1 MNIFHYYFQHEL
13 ELDFEDSLELLRD
26 ADYLSCS
33 EIVDVTTRILKN
45 LINENN
51 VLSTMIFCKF
61 YNLFELESWCRK
73 NAEYN
78 FEKVSQ
84 GSEFLSLS
92 SQDLDQLLR
101 SDQLNVRE
109 IDACHALNRWVQHDP
124 ETRLSQFS
132 QLFELLRHGELWDDL
147 CQLNQNTMQVATL
160 NE

>member
-1 MNIFHYYFQHEL
+1 MLPFFLLVENSYNWLKFFVNFLQYF
-13 ELDFEDSLELLRD
+13 F
-26 ADYLSCS
+26 
-33 EIVDVTTRILKN
+33 K
-45 LINENN
+45 
-51 VLSTMIFCKF
+51 
-61 YNLFELESWCRK
+61 
-73 NAEYN
+73 YN

-92 SQDLDQLLR
+92 SQDLDLLLR